1 MKRRER
7 HVLTC
12 VLKGNSLWVKAE
24 AKTKIKTSNDI
35 VHWCLI
41 RVRAQFML
49 QFAGIDGSNSGY
61 GGQFLVQGADE
72 GRQTGEGRMDC
83 SKLWLDRYIWKR
95 RCSLGPGSDAELL
108 MSRTYQV
115 PEKFGV

>member
-1 MKRRER
+1 M
-7 HVLTC
+7 TC
-12 VLKGNSLWVKAE
+12 VLKGNGLWVKAE

-41 RVRAQFML
+41 RARAQFML
-49 QFAGIDGSNSGY
+49 QFAVIDGSNSGY

-83 SKLWLDRYIWKR
+83 SKLWLDRYI
-95 RCSLGPGSDAELL
+95 
-108 MSRTYQV
+108 
-115 PEKFGV
+115 